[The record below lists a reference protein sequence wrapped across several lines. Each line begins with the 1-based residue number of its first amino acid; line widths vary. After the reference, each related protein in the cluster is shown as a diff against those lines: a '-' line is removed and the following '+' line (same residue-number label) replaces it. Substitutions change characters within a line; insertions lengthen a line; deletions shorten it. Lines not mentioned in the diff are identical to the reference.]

1 MTEHEHAV
9 GQEAEDEVLRRRH
22 PNLTLLFFGAAKD
35 VVGSNKNGHRRESV
49 PTFRNASERPS
60 IILLSGRAMTP
71 EEVRHQG
78 NHRYY

>member
-35 VVGSNKNGHRRESV
+35 VLGSNRRESV